1 MKFETFSVPCTGE
14 QVLYGVHESG
24 LPIYILKK
32 AGYRSAYATVA
43 VRYGSVDTAFAV
55 DGKMRT
61 GPAGIAHNL
70 EHNLF

>member
-61 GPAGIAHNL
+61 VPAGIAHYL
-70 EHNLF
+70 SLIHI